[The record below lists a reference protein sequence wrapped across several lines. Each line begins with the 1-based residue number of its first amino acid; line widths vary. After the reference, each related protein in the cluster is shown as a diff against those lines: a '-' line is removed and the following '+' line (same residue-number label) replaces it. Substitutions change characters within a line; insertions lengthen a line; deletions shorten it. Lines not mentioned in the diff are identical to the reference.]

1 MTAQTNEQVVAQLYW
16 TLRAIKEATGITTR
30 CWRPPYGDVD
40 DRVRAIAWQM
50 GMQTILWDEDT
61 NDWNMPGDG
70 GGNLSPSKVDGYFEG
85 WIKSQQSGKETHG
98 HIVLEHEL
106 NNATVKMTEKWLPKL
121 QETFNVN
128 TIQHCMNISQ
138 PYWETNWVYP
148 TAANPNP
155 VSNSSTTNSTSTSSD
170 DGTSTTIT
178 LGSTA
183 SATLASATPASQT
196 SEAAPSST
204 VNVSNNVAVNS
215 ASSKSVGAG
224 AFLMAAAIASYLF

>member
-183 SATLASATPASQT
+183 SATPASQT
-196 SEAAPSST
+196 SEANSSSST